1 MLCGRMKRGKIRSY
15 TNSFSLFL
23 SRPTQ
28 SPPICLLLPINPLCP
43 VCPPV
48 LHVALKTMRL
58 RMRKASQQSSPAHA
72 PRPSRTKRRHSEV
85 EECTPTGGGR
95 GLLSTI
101 KKLIRGNAVKVS
113 CLRYLSPKWHPISYI
128 VHYFGPGASATKGNR
143 APFWT
148 QAQTVGRLLWIKAT
162 PRQ

>member
-1 MLCGRMKRGKIRSY
+1 MKRVKIRSY
-15 TNSFSLFL
+15 TNLFFSLSL
-23 SRPTQ
+23 PTQ
-28 SPPICLLLPINPLCP
+28 SPPICPLLPINPLCP

-72 PRPSRTKRRHSEV
+72 PRTSRTKRRHSEV

-113 CLRYLSPKWHPISYI
+113 RLSVICLRNGILFPI
-128 VHYFGPGASATKGNR
+128 
-143 APFWT
+143 
-148 QAQTVGRLLWIKAT
+148 
-162 PRQ
+162 